1 MIKPATILACAMTML
16 LMSGS
21 RADAAGRQIQIGVG
35 VLGPI
40 SPQTETDIDR
50 LVGALPNVKA
60 VPIVPPGDLDAVVKR
75 FVAGDPADKL
85 DAVMIVSLPPDS
97 FKTVHETNEAKFT
110 GAYEI
115 WTVNLSTL
123 EEDRHRFTFNESEH
137 VVGTAA
143 AILSI
148 PAQLF
153 AERATGKK
161 LLSTDEYQA
170 YEAVQA
176 RVEAKLIAATRI
188 YLANASIRNAGELN
202 PLDTAQ
208 ALLDR
213 GDSETA
219 MAVFKSIGM
228 SRPDV
233 QRMVTAAQ
241 QQLHRADSAALLG
254 KTLGAMAGGNP
265 RAATTELAL
274 YEKAPSAEQERA
286 ISIRRA
292 LATSEDHRADN
303 AYDAVLRA
311 DVPALDHSAFVA
323 MLKQV
328 FAEQTGSLPS
338 EVVVTAKG
346 LTVEDKNAPEAL
358 KTQLDS
364 YAAALGKSAWLMSV
378 KCGCE
383 ATAALISEPVGAAL
397 LKARAA
403 PSFAR
408 PQVGLP

>member
-1 MIKPATILACAMTML
+1 MIKAVTILICAMTIML
-16 LMSGS
+16 LSGVS
-21 RADAAGRQIQIGVG
+21 ASAAGRQIQIGVG

-85 DAVMIVSLPPDS
+85 DGIMVVSLPTDS
-97 FKTVHETNEAKFT
+97 FKTERGDKEAKFT

-123 EEDRHRFTFNESEH
+123 DEDRHRFTFNESEP

-143 AILSI
+143 AILTI

-161 LLSTDEYQA
+161 LLSTNEYQA

-188 YLANASIRNAGELN
+188 YLGNASIRTIGELN
-202 PLDTAQ
+202 PLDTAHS
-208 ALLDR
+208 LLDR

-219 MAVFKSIGM
+219 LVVFKSIGM
-228 SRPDV
+228 NNPDV
-233 QRMVTAAQ
+233 QRLVSSAQ
-241 QQLHRADSAALLG
+241 QQLHRADANALLG
-254 KTLGAMAGGNP
+254 KTLGAIAGGNP
-265 RAATTELAL
+265 RAAGTTLAL
-274 YEKAPSAEQERA
+274 YEKAPSYEAARA
-286 ISIRRA
+286 ISIRKA
-292 LATSEDHRADN
+292 LAATEDHRADS

-311 DVPALDHSAFVA
+311 DVPGLDRSSFIA

-328 FAEQTGSLPS
+328 FTEETGSLPS
-338 EVVVTAKG
+338 EIVVSSKG
-346 LTVEDKNAPEAL
+346 LTVEDKNAPDAM

-364 YAAALGKSAWLMSV
+364 YAAALSKSAWLMSV
-378 KCGCE
+378 KCGCD
-383 ATAALISEPVGAAL
+383 ATASLISEPVGTAL

-403 PSFAR
+403 PSLPR